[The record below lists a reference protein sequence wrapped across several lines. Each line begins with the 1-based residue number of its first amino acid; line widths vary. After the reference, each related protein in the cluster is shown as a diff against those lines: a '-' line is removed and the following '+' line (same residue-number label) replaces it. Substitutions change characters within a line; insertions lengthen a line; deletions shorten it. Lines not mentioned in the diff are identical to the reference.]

1 MSNEELSISDATLI
15 ARLRDF
21 NKVTIGDARFA
32 ADRIEDLTAMLAA
45 IDDLM
50 VRRIKHHQEMKDLKG
65 PGTAQKREHYKL
77 HALSEALGE
86 IRKVTRGESHD

>member
-1 MSNEELSISDATLI
+1 MSDEELI
-15 ARLRDF
+15 ARLRSGD
-21 NKVTIGDARFA
+21 TILAEHYMDEA
-32 ADRIEDLTAMLAA
+32 ADRIEALTAMLAA

-65 PGTAQKREHYKL
+65 SGTAQKREHYKL

-86 IRKVTRGESHD
+86 MRKVTRGESHD

>member
-1 MSNEELSISDATLI
+1 MSDEELI
-15 ARLRDF
+15 ARLRDAPADGLGTE
-21 NKVTIGDARFA
+21 NLCLEA

-45 IDDLM
+45 IDCLM

-65 PGTAQKREHYKL
+65 SGTAQKREHYKL

-86 IRKVTRGESHD
+86 IRKVTRGESHE